1 MKKQQENALL
11 SHVYAILE
19 TGILAREFQFDSD
32 FQIVNLT
39 SMTENAIRLLTGDS
53 INIQIDIKGN

>member
-1 MKKQQENALL
+1 MGK
-11 SHVYAILE
+11 
-19 TGILAREFQFDSD
+19 LAREFQFDSD